1 MFDKASENV
10 CKMLKQRFRAVEEF
24 LGEGF
29 LGSSVFRC
37 AEISQEIVRYPLSG
51 DAKAVEIEEARSKEE
66 LRTAYLHDMWPR

>member
-1 MFDKASENV
+1 MFAKCLNSGFV
-10 CKMLKQRFRAVEEF
+10 RLKSF